1 MEPKGGCHG
10 AGLLMPDRPVPFLA
24 GPTAVG
30 KSVVAMELAR
40 RTGGEI
46 VSADSRQVYRE
57 LTIATAKPGEE
68 DRRRVRHHLVD
79 ARSVREPI
87 SSGEYARV
95 AEAAIG
101 DILSRG
107 RQPIVVGGST
117 LHLQAMVFGLA
128 DIPPV
133 DPSIRINLQA
143 RLVSDGVEALH
154 RRLVEVDPAYAV
166 TLDGSKSQRILRG
179 LEVFEGTGHPLSS
192 YFESGSTPAFEY
204 EVFVL
209 TRDRAELY
217 RRIDE
222 RVESMVAGGLIE
234 EARGLAADGFDLE
247 ANPVRTIG
255 YHEAAA
261 FLRGEV
267 DLAEMVRRIQVDTRR
282 YAKRQMTW
290 LRRFPSFRWFDLSVM
305 TTEDAVDRILEAPA
319 GPAVG

>member
-1 MEPKGGCHG
+1 MEPQGGFHG
-10 AGLLMPDRPVPFLA
+10 AGLLMTDRLVPFVA

-30 KSVVAMELAR
+30 KSAVAMELAR

-57 LTIATAKPGEE
+57 LTVATAKPGAE
-68 DRRRVRHHLVD
+68 DRRQVPHHLVD

-95 AEAAIG
+95 AEAAIS
-101 DILSRG
+101 DIVSRG

-133 DPSIRINLQA
+133 EPSIRIALQA
-143 RLVSDGVEALH
+143 RMISEGLETMH

-179 LEVFEGTGHPLSS
+179 LEVFEGTGRPLSS
-192 YFESGSTPAFEY
+192 FFESGSSPAFEY

-209 TRDRAELY
+209 TRERTELY

-222 RVESMVAGGLIE
+222 RVESMVAGGLVE

-247 ANPVRTIG
+247 ANPGRTIG

-261 FLRGEV
+261 SLRGEV

-282 YAKRQMTW
+282 YAKRQLTW
-290 LRRFPSFRWFDLSVM
+290 LRRFPSFRWLDLSVM
-305 TTEDAVDRILEAPA
+305 TTEEAVDRILGTRQGQAL
-319 GPAVG
+319 G